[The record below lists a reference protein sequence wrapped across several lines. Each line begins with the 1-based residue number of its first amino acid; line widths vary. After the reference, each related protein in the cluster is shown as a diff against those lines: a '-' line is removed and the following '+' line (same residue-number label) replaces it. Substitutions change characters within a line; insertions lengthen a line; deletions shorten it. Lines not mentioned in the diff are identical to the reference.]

1 MHKNHFGFFCLAFYF
16 LLLLGCTRDPLTD
29 SLLGTTWVPV
39 HASGGYDSEGYKI
52 TWDGDVDQN
61 GILTVSYQRNGET
74 IEYPMTFSGYKFY
87 KVGKEKVFT
96 TFTPPNSE
104 TISYTPHRYYIKD
117 DRIYLERS
125 ASSGTPWSSSVNE
138 DESETRFVSF
148 LLVEFTTDRMTFDG
162 VTYRRK
168 E

>member
-1 MHKNHFGFFCLAFYF
+1 MHKNHLAYYGLAISV
-16 LLLLGCTRDPLTD
+16 LLLFGCSKDPLTD
-29 SLLGTTWVPV
+29 SLLGTTWLPV
-39 HASGGYDSEGYKI
+39 HASGGYDTGGYKI
-52 TWDGDVDQN
+52 VWDNDIDKD
-61 GILTVSYQRNGET
+61 GILVVSYERNGET

-87 KVGKEKVFT
+87 KVGKEKVYT
-96 TFTPPNSE
+96 TVSPLSPE
-104 TISYTPHRYYIKD
+104 TSTATPHRYYIKD
-117 DRIYLERS
+117 NRIYLERS